1 MNNDKESEYIDYNL
15 YSRQIGTLGI
25 NTMKKLIKLKVLIL
39 GLKGLGVEVAKNI
52 ILSGPKEVLTIV
64 IYYIDIIFM
73 LFL

>member
-1 MNNDKESEYIDYNL
+1 
-15 YSRQIGTLGI
+15 
-25 NTMKKLIKLKVLIL
+25 MKKLIKLKVLIL